1 MTVPDKTE
9 LSFRDRERERE
20 RERDQRERERE
31 RERSESELQRWFTI
45 ELLKFVSTNI
55 ADICAVTTQ

>member
-9 LSFRDRERERE
+9 LSF

>member
-9 LSFRDRERERE
+9 LSFRDRE
-20 RERDQRERERE
+20 RERERE

-55 ADICAVTTQ
+55 ADICAVTT

>member
-1 MTVPDKTE
+1 MTVPDNRIIISIE
-9 LSFRDRERERE
+9 
-20 RERDQRERERE
+20 RERERE

>member
-9 LSFRDRERERE
+9 LSFRERERS
-20 RERDQRERERE
+20 ERE

-55 ADICAVTTQ
+55 ADICAVTT